1 MLNRSIVA
9 LLVAAPL
16 TLLPLTVA
24 AQSMDLKATPA
35 PRERVAPGVPER
47 DLQPQR
53 PALPDRPNFIA
64 PLSKETRS
72 GRAGVAGF
80 SAPNPP
86 VGSRVGGD
94 HDNPGWP
101 GVGFAIEWGRPE
113 RANYARR
120 GAALAQLARG
130 LLDEALEPGRVE

>member
-16 TLLPLTVA
+16 LTLPLSA
-24 AQSMDLKATPA
+24 GAQSMDLKTTP
-35 PRERVAPGVPER
+35 PSRERVAPAIPDR
-47 DLQPQR
+47 DLRPQR
-53 PALPDRPNFIA
+53 PALPDRPHFIG

-72 GRAGVAGF
+72 GRAGVAGG

-113 RANYARR
+113 RAN
-120 GAALAQLARG
+120 
-130 LLDEALEPGRVE
+130 

>member
-16 TLLPLTVA
+16 VMLPLSVA
-24 AQSMDLKATPA
+24 AQSMDLKTTP
-35 PRERVAPGVPER
+35 PSRERVAPSVPDR
-47 DLQPQR
+47 DLHPQR
-53 PALPDRPNFIA
+53 P
-64 PLSKETRS
+64 
-72 GRAGVAGF
+72 GW

-113 RANYARR
+113 RAN
-120 GAALAQLARG
+120 
-130 LLDEALEPGRVE
+130 

>member
-1 MLNRSIVA
+1 MLKQSIVA

-16 TLLPLTVA
+16 LTLLSVSGD
-24 AQSMDLKATPA
+24 AQPMDLKTA
-35 PRERVAPGVPER
+35 PPRRERGAPSVPDR

-53 PALPDRPNFIA
+53 PALPARPNFIG
-64 PLSKETRS
+64 PLSKDTRS
-72 GRAGVAGF
+72 GRAGVAGW

-113 RANYARR
+113 RAN
-120 GAALAQLARG
+120 
-130 LLDEALEPGRVE
+130 

>member
-16 TLLPLTVA
+16 MTLPLSLT
-24 AQSMDLKATPA
+24 AQPLDLKTA
-35 PRERVAPGVPER
+35 PPSRERVAPAVPDR
-47 DLQPQR
+47 DLRPQR
-53 PALPDRPNFIA
+53 PALPARPNFIG
-64 PLSKETRS
+64 PLSKETKS
-72 GRAGVAGF
+72 SRAGAAGW

-113 RANYARR
+113 RAN
-120 GAALAQLARG
+120 
-130 LLDEALEPGRVE
+130 

>member
-9 LLVAAPL
+9 LLVAAAL
-16 TLLPLTVA
+16 LVMLPLRVA
-24 AQSMDLKATPA
+24 AQSLDLKTTP
-35 PRERVAPGVPER
+35 PSRERVAPSVPDR
-47 DLQPQR
+47 DLRPQR

-64 PLSKETRS
+64 PLSKPTKS
-72 GRAGVAGF
+72 GRAGAAGW

-113 RANYARR
+113 RAN
-120 GAALAQLARG
+120 
-130 LLDEALEPGRVE
+130 

>member
-1 MLNRSIVA
+1 MLNRSIVV

-16 TLLPLTVA
+16 MLSPLSVA
-24 AQSMDLKATPA
+24 AQSMNLKTAPP
-35 PRERVAPGVPER
+35 PRERVAPSVPDR
-47 DLQPQR
+47 DLYPQR

-64 PLSKETRS
+64 PLSKDTKS
-72 GRAGVAGF
+72 GRAGVAGW
-80 SAPNPP
+80 SAPDAP

-113 RANYARR
+113 RAN
-120 GAALAQLARG
+120 
-130 LLDEALEPGRVE
+130 

>member
-9 LLVAAPL
+9 LLVATPL
-16 TLLPLTVA
+16 LMTLPLSVA
-24 AQSMDLKATPA
+24 AQPMDLKATPS
-35 PRERVAPGVPER
+35 PRERVAPAVPQRE
-47 DLQPQR
+47 LQPQR

-72 GRAGVAGF
+72 GRAGAAGW

-113 RANYARR
+113 RAN
-120 GAALAQLARG
+120 
-130 LLDEALEPGRVE
+130 